1 MNRTREVQLERFKND
16 DIRTNAAM
24 NERHIKKY
32 CRLSAESESVLKS
45 AYESLGLS
53 ARARSRIV
61 KVARTIA
68 DMAAEIGSEH
78 ILEAVGYR
86 SGGADL

>member
-1 MNRTREVQLERFKND
+1 M
-16 DIRTNAAM
+16 
-24 NERHIKKY
+24 
-32 CRLSAESESVLKS
+32 LKS

-68 DMAAEIGSEH
+68 DMAGAAEIGSEH